1 MGNNYF
7 IILGV
12 SHDATVN
19 EIKKAY
25 RKKALLHHPDKNKS
39 PNANLEFAKINE
51 AYRNLIAYKNSSD
64 KNDNLYNNKKTHQKT
79 EYQKA
84 SENYQ
89 KRRENRSYKTENDRK
104 RYHSYKEN
112 KKRKNEKAFDKFN
125 LISKIVIYF
134 LVGVVFLPLLIQ
146 LIILVFRTGNFIFII
161 IFAFLLDMFY
171 RFFKEKKIF

>member
-1 MGNNYF
+1 MEDNYF
-7 IILGV
+7 LILGI
-12 SHDATVN
+12 SHNASAN

-25 RKKALLHHPDKNKS
+25 HKKALLYHPDKNKS

-51 AYRNLIAYKNSSD
+51 AYRNLIAYKNPSN
-64 KNDNLYNNKKTHQKT
+64 KNNNSYNNKTYQKT

-89 KRRENRSYKTENDRK
+89 KRRENRTYKTENDRK
-104 RYHSYKEN
+104 RYHTYKKNKRRNN
-112 KKRKNEKAFDKFN
+112 KKNFEKFN
-125 LISKIVIYF
+125 LISKIVIF
-134 LVGVVFLPLLIQ
+134 GLIGLVFLPLLIQ

-161 IFAFLLDMFY
+161 IFTFLLDMFY